1 MASRSASPPSRQSA
15 FPVSVIL
22 ETLDDW
28 QRDPTVAR
36 LGSVRDAL
44 GVLLLATGARGA
56 YLDVE
61 AEPIPRLRV
70 GVGTLKRRPTPGRQA
85 TLTQESLR
93 IDGGRVEA
101 GRLWLDTA
109 PESPD
114 TRTPGGAVERSEAV
128 RALAVALDAAWSR
141 ATVRRTVD
149 RLEAL
154 DAATRGIAGV
164 LSLERVL
171 QLICDRLRDLVGAQ
185 YAALGIADSDGILES
200 FVTSGM
206 GRTER
211 ERIGPLPEGRGLL
224 GAIIREGASL
234 RIPDIGADSRS
245 HGFPPNHP
253 SMVSFLGVPITVK
266 GRSVGDLYMT
276 NKRGARE
283 FSLADQELVEMFALH
298 AGIAIENAR
307 LHEQVQ
313 RMAVVE
319 ERERIGKD
327 LHDGIIQ
334 GIYGVGLS
342 LEDVPD
348 LMDENQGE
356 AKARIER
363 AIEGLNLTIRD
374 IRNFIFGLR
383 PELLEQVGLVGGLA
397 ALADEFR
404 LNTMVDVELFAD
416 DDHGLDLPPEPTLQ
430 LLHIAR
436 EGLSNTAR
444 HANASRASLVVRAEG
459 TGEIVLEVSDNG
471 RGFTVDRQRG
481 PSHQGLPNMRA
492 RAAALGGSF
501 QILSAPGAGTRI
513 IVRVPYPREP

>member
-1 MASRSASPPSRQSA
+1 
-15 FPVSVIL
+15 L
-22 ETLDDW
+22 
-28 QRDPTVAR
+28 
-36 LGSVRDAL
+36 VRDAL
-44 GVLLLATGARGA
+44 SVLLRATGAPGA
-56 YLDVE
+56 YVDVE

-70 GVGTLKRRPTPGRQA
+70 GVGTLQRRPTPARQA
-85 TLTQESLR
+85 TLTEAALR

-109 PESPD
+109 PTGRGVRQSAASVQRLD
-114 TRTPGGAVERSEAV
+114 AV
-128 RALAVALDAAWSR
+128 RALEIALDAAWSR

-154 DAATRGIAGV
+154 DAATRAIAGV

-171 QLICDRLRDLVGAQ
+171 QLICDRVRELVGAE
-185 YAALGIADSDGILES
+185 YAALGMADSDGMLES

-206 GRTER
+206 GRSER
-211 ERIGPLPEGRGLL
+211 ERIGSLPEGHGLL
-224 GAIIREGASL
+224 GVIIREGESL
-234 RIPDIGADSRS
+234 RIPDIAADPRS

-253 SMVSFLGVPITVK
+253 RMTSLLGVPITVK
-266 GRSVGDLYMT
+266 GRSVGDLYLT

-348 LMDENQGE
+348 LMDENPGE
-356 AKARIER
+356 ARARIER
-363 AIEGLNLTIRD
+363 AIERLNLAIRD

-404 LNTMVDVELFAD
+404 LNTMVDVEIFANEAPD
-416 DDHGLDLPPEPTLQ
+416 LDMAPDSTLQ

-436 EGLSNTAR
+436 EGLSNIAR

-459 TGEIVLEVSDNG
+459 SGEIVLEISDNG
-471 RGFTVDRQRG
+471 RGFAVDRQRG
-481 PSHQGLPNMRA
+481 PNRQGLPNMRA

-501 QILSAPGAGTRI
+501 EIRSVPDAGTRI
-513 IVRVPYPREP
+513 IVRVPYPRGT

>member
-1 MASRSASPPSRQSA
+1 VASRSASPPSRQSA

-22 ETLDDW
+22 ETLDAW

-36 LGSVRDAL
+36 LGSVLDAL
-44 GVLLLATGARGA
+44 RVLLQATGARGA

-70 GVGTLKRRPTPGRQA
+70 GVGTLKRRPTSGRQA
-85 TLTQESLR
+85 TLQQESVR

-101 GRLWLDTA
+101 GILWLDTSAENRA
-109 PESPD
+109 PE
-114 TRTPGGAVERSEAV
+114 RLEAV
-128 RALAVALDAAWSR
+128 RALEIALDAAWSR

-171 QLICDRLRDLVGAQ
+171 QLICDRLRELVGAE
-185 YAALGIADSDGILES
+185 YAALGMADSDGILES
-200 FVTSGM
+200 FVTSGI

-211 ERIGPLPEGRGLL
+211 ERIGPLPEGHGLL
-224 GAIIREGASL
+224 GLIIREGASL
-234 RIPDIGADSRS
+234 RLPDIGTDPRS

-253 SMVSFLGVPITVK
+253 SMVSFLGVPIMVK
-266 GRSVGDLYMT
+266 GRAVGDLYMT
-276 NKRGARE
+276 NKRAARE

-348 LMDENQGE
+348 LMDENPGE

-363 AIEGLNLTIRD
+363 AIERLNLTIRD

-416 DDHGLDLPPEPTLQ
+416 GDRGLDLPPEPTLQ

-444 HANASRASLVVRAEG
+444 HANASRASLVVRSEG
-459 TGEIVLEVSDNG
+459 SAVVVLEVSDNG
-471 RGFTVDRQRG
+471 RGFTVERQRG

-501 QILSAPGAGTRI
+501 QILSGPGAGTRI